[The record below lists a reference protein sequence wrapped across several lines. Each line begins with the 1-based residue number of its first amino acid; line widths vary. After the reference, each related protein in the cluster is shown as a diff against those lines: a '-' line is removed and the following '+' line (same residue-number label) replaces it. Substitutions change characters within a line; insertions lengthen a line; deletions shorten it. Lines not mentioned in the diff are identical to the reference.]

1 MHEANQ
7 QQFTFRF
14 GELRIAS
21 VRNGIAYVMASRM
34 YNEYGMSCWFASYN
48 MSSQKLEIVCQHTAA
63 EPFQPFHLPWPKSL
77 CEDGSGI
84 LSDHLEKY
92 WQEFHGLNS
101 DQNISLH
108 KELYS
113 YQIELKDNPQ
123 NYLTWL
129 KYIKVVEKH
138 GDESK
143 IRDLYEKVVCILPTE
158 QEKSFWNSFM
168 NIWMSYAIYEEEAA
182 SDINRARN
190 IYNRWLEVIPH
201 QNFTFSKVWVM
212 AADFEIRQQDVAKA
226 CQILRA
232 GIARRPTAGV
242 YEKLI
247 EMEYDLGNF
256 DATRNLFES
265 YMKWSPTNCDG
276 WMQYAE
282 MEHNLGEHE
291 RARAI
296 YKRAVQQPKLDL
308 STEILWKDYLIFEIN
323 VNEVERAREIFEKLV
338 FMTKDV
344 KAWTSYAHF
353 ESDNSGTGCDD
364 LRMKHITKCRAV
376 FKRALEYFSS
386 DAEHE
391 ERNILINEWAE
402 HEKRFGH
409 LGNIMLIEEISW
421 NTHKRKRVASAED
434 VCSTEKKPK
443 RAAETDIGGEHD
455 EADLLNST

>member
-1 MHEANQ
+1 MVSPAFPTFVPARNPNIDLPTAVRWGDFFVTNIQIHELVPPNWIVADVRGGHMLLMNHEDLLLTVDPLLGQSKGYFDPHEAQILMDYQGTYPRVLKAHLVCDEVDTERFIMISFAHDQCRVRAVIYVSSSCGTFSLPWFDVGPRTNQLDEEDGWLDDGVQAGRAIYWVSRNREYVVILDVPDLLFSAKYLPDLSLDNIDSYCFGETACGRLVAAYIDGPRIIFKCSANQDGISGPWDVMHEANL

-212 AADFEIRQQDVAKA
+212 SA
-226 CQILRA
+226 L
-232 GIARRPTAGV
+232 
-242 YEKLI
+242 
-247 EMEYDLGNF
+247 
-256 DATRNLFES
+256 
-265 YMKWSPTNCDG
+265 
-276 WMQYAE
+276 
-282 MEHNLGEHE
+282 
-291 RARAI
+291 
-296 YKRAVQQPKLDL
+296 
-308 STEILWKDYLIFEIN
+308 
-323 VNEVERAREIFEKLV
+323 
-338 FMTKDV
+338 
-344 KAWTSYAHF
+344 
-353 ESDNSGTGCDD
+353 
-364 LRMKHITKCRAV
+364 CR
-376 FKRALEYFSS
+376 L
-386 DAEHE
+386 
-391 ERNILINEWAE
+391 
-402 HEKRFGH
+402 
-409 LGNIMLIEEISW
+409 
-421 NTHKRKRVASAED
+421 
-434 VCSTEKKPK
+434 
-443 RAAETDIGGEHD
+443 
-455 EADLLNST
+455 